1 MVEGGAFI
9 FALVSMLVSVIEY
22 DMRFNGY
29 SSAYINTLLIIIS
42 LSTVILVI
50 LTYIR
55 YNIEIQL
62 MKAQNILSKRDDI
75 ISSGRVY
82 TFLFELLIII
92 PHPNIGLRDIEIP
105 SSDLYD

>member
-1 MVEGGAFI
+1 MQMVEGGAFI

-42 LSTVILVI
+42 LSTIILVI

-55 YNIEIQL
+55 YNIEI
-62 MKAQNILSKRDDI
+62 
-75 ISSGRVY
+75 
-82 TFLFELLIII
+82 
-92 PHPNIGLRDIEIP
+92 
-105 SSDLYD
+105 